1 MATTPD
7 RRTDTSTPTAAG
19 GPDAG
24 AAARYV
30 NIVVGVWLFIS
41 AFIWQHTDASRT
53 NTWIVGALCA
63 IFAVIALKSPPVRW
77 LNTVLSVWL
86 FFSVFAVY
94 HLSGGTFWNNLIA
107 AIVMFAASLVP
118 SHAMGGRGMGR
129 PPRYVTP

>member
-1 MATTPD
+1 MATNLD
-7 RRTDTSTPTAAG
+7 RRTGTPPTPAAG
-19 GPDAG
+19 GSDAG
-24 AAARYV
+24 IVARFV
-30 NIVVGVWLFIS
+30 NLVVGVWLFVS
-41 AFIWQHTDASRT
+41 AFIWPHTYASRE

-63 IFAVIALKSPPVRW
+63 LFALIALKSPPVRW

-107 AIVMFAASLVP
+107 AIVMFIASLVP
-118 SHAMGGRGMGR
+118 SHAMSGVSR